1 MHTPLVRRA
10 VVTAGLVATVLCSNA
25 AAQQSAAD
33 YTAFADSLEKLAE
46 YPARSTPLSS
56 LVLVRD
62 RGTITLEGGTLYE
75 LASLGGRS
83 VALVY
88 EGPGRF
94 QLAPPG
100 ATERHALSRYHKVEE
115 LDTRFGELVLVFAD
129 STPATLAGLTWSDA
143 ALPGALKRRWREAI
157 DFVSGWNQKT
167 LDPDLASP
175 LINGTP
181 SRFFHAHMG
190 GGRLGDPIAFRISP
204 DEVESV
210 QLLSR
215 ARGTGFTRYMETV
228 SQFRSEGD
236 ADPVQSDRRG
246 GTNVRHYALTARL
259 DRTGAG
265 DVSFAGDATVDLVAG
280 ATTGPWIALGLYHKL
295 RVDSARWSDGSPAT
309 FYKNRDEGSVV
320 WLRLDRRLERGDERQ
335 VRVWYHGELV
345 NRLGDWFYINSSA
358 AWYPRPLDGRSR
370 ATFDITF
377 QTPKNYRIA
386 SIGRM
391 TDSSV
396 AGQMLTTRWV
406 SDGPMRNAGF
416 NMGLFEDFRVEEPGV
431 PPVTVLWSERGHKE
445 IARMA
450 IGDGRADAIPSS
462 AGKKEVGSDIAN
474 SLKFFA
480 HVFGPPPVDRFYATE
495 IPYGHGEAF
504 PGLVHLSWS
513 TFVGTDRQ
521 GNDEWFRAHE
531 VAHQW
536 WGIGVDFAT
545 YRDQWLSEGF
555 SSFAGL
561 WYLQTAR
568 GDNKRYFGLLDR
580 WRGDIVRR
588 SAAGGPITLGYRTA
602 TSDTPADYQ
611 TLVYY
616 KGAWVLHMLRIMM
629 VDLRTMNEDR
639 FTRMMQEFYATH
651 RGGRASTAD
660 FQRVAEKHMNM
671 PLDWFFDQWVHG
683 TAVPTYRAA
692 YETSP
697 LPDGTVKMTV
707 KVVQENVP
715 DSFQAYVPVT
725 VDLGGDRVLRT
736 RIKVTGRETSVDLPP
751 LPGQP
756 KKFTFNDLEG
766 VLAVVR
772 K

>member
-1 MHTPLVRRA
+1 MKPSLRRTALV
-10 VVTAGLVATVLCSNA
+10 AGLVTSCLPALARAQAPADFAT
-25 AAQQSAAD
+25 
-33 YTAFADSLEKLAE
+33 FADSLERLAD
-46 YPARSTPLSS
+46 YPAQSAPVTS

-62 RGTITLEGGTLYE
+62 RGTIRLEGGRIHL
-75 LASLGGRS
+75 LAPLGGRA
-83 VALVY
+83 VAAVY
-88 EGPGRF
+88 EGSGRLL
-94 QLAPPG
+94 LAPPN
-100 ATERHALSRYHKVEE
+100 ASERLAMSRYHKSEE
-115 LDTRFGELVLVFAD
+115 LDAEFRELVLIFAD
-129 STPATLAGLTWSDA
+129 STPTALEGLTWSTA
-143 ALPGALKRRWREAI
+143 EVPGAQRRRWREAV
-157 DFVSGWNQKT
+157 DFVSGWDGKT
-167 LDPDLASP
+167 LDPDVAAP
-175 LINGTP
+175 LINGT
-181 SRFFHAHMG
+181 SSSFFHAHMA
-190 GGRLGDPIAFRISP
+190 GGRLSDPIAFRISP
-204 DEVESV
+204 DDVESV

-215 ARGTGFTRYMETV
+215 AKGTGFTRYMETV
-228 SQFRSEGD
+228 AQFRPGGD
-236 ADPVQSDRRG
+236 DAPVQSDRRG
-246 GTNVRHYALTARL
+246 GLKVNHYALDVAL
-259 DRTGAG
+259 DRTGGG
-265 DVSFAGDATVDLVAG
+265 DVSFAADATVDLVA
-280 ATTGPWIALGLYHKL
+280 AEAAGPWVALGLYSRL
-295 RVDSARWSDGSPAT
+295 EVDSARWSDGTAAT
-309 FYKNRDEGSVV
+309 FYKDEDEGGVV
-320 WLRLDRRLERGDERQ
+320 WLRLDRRLEPGEERQ
-335 VRVWYHGELV
+335 VRLWYGGDLV
-345 NRLGDWFYINSSA
+345 DRYGDWFYINSSA
-358 AWYPRPLDGRSR
+358 AWYPRPLDGRSM

-377 QTPKNYRIA
+377 HTPKNYRIA

-391 TDSSV
+391 ADSTV
-396 AGQMLTTRWV
+396 DGQQLTTRWV
-406 SDGPMRNAGF
+406 ADAPMRNAGF
-416 NMGLFEDFRVEEPGV
+416 NIGLFEDYQVEGSGA

-445 IARMA
+445 IARVA
-450 IGDGRADAIPSS
+450 LESGRADAIPSS

-480 HVFGPPPVDRFYATE
+480 HVFGAPAVDRFYATE
-495 IPYGHGEAF
+495 IPGGHGEAF

-521 GNDEWFRAHE
+521 GTDEWFRAHE

-561 WYLQTAR
+561 WYLQAVR
-568 GDNKRYFGLLDR
+568 KDNKRYFGLLDR
-580 WRGDIVRR
+580 WRGDIARR
-588 SAAGGPITLGYRTA
+588 SAAGGPISLGYRTA
-602 TSDTPADYQ
+602 TTETPADYQ

-639 FTRMMQEFYATH
+639 FTRMMQDFYATH

-660 FQRVAEKHMNM
+660 FQRIAEKHMNM

-683 TAVPTYRAA
+683 TAIPTYRAS

-707 KVVQENVP
+707 HVTQENVP

-725 VDLGGDRVLRT
+725 VDLGQDRVLRT
-736 RIKVTGRETSVDLPP
+736 RVKVTGRETIVDLPP
-751 LPGQP
+751 LPNQP